1 MCFSIIYLYSFY
13 EGDRSIYKSYNISPQ
28 FLCPIVVRYCR
39 EWCSFATIVG
49 WRRLCYCCGCDTL
62 CSSVLPGV
70 SLLQD
75 SQVLRLC
82 NSVIRT
88 PGSFF
93 SLLLVGLLWCVVSLV
108 LKVTHFKLGGLLYR
122 IFSMLNQ
129 LHAPLGINETCAI
142 PNVCLTRSNEYQLA
156 TFVNAIRDE
165 WQPTLILIDFSHL
178 DDFLIEVSIDVS
190 SCGHECH

>member
-1 MCFSIIYLYSFY
+1 M
-13 EGDRSIYKSYNISPQ
+13 SYC
-28 FLCPIVVRYCR
+28 CPILPWMMQLCYYCWMTQVVLLLLDDAGC
-39 EWCSFATIVG
+39 ATTVG
-49 WRRLCYCCGCDTL
+49 WRSLCYCCGCDTL

-75 SQVLRLC
+75 SSSPSCLKFCEQDSWVLLFSSSC
-82 NSVIRT
+82 
-88 PGSFF
+88 GF
-93 SLLLVGLLWCVVSLV
+93 SLVCCVSSLKKVS
-108 LKVTHFKLGGLLYR
+108 HFKLGGLLYR

-129 LHAPLGINETCAI
+129 LHALLGINETCAI